1 LRQLLAATSFYSLIK
16 IALFDGLY
24 FHAFMRLFF
33 FYFLSVFVLI
43 SCSKKK
49 INTNEEYFL
58 KAVPLGELKNKNLEE
73 SSGLVASINNPGYLW
88 THNDSGNKAEVFLID
103 EHAKVKL
110 TCTLKGIKNRDW
122 EDITIGPGPE
132 PEKNYI
138 YVGDIGDNFA
148 RHPFKYIYRFEEP
161 RLEEGV
167 DEIEITAVDKI
178 TFRLS
183 DEQKDSE
190 ALMLDPKTK
199 DLFVVSKREEPVYL
213 YQLKYPYSTT
223 DTITASRL
231 FSLPLTQIV
240 AGDFSADGEE
250 LLLKNYEEIYYWQTP
265 KDKLLEEALKQKAT
279 KVAYEQEP
287 QGEAIA
293 WSRDKSGFYTLTEKV
308 KGEKCIL
315 FFHKRNEH

>member
-1 LRQLLAATSFYSLIK
+1 
-16 IALFDGLY
+16 
-24 FHAFMRLFF
+24 MRLFF
-33 FYFLSVFVLI
+33 FYFLSLAVLI

-49 INTNEEYFL
+49 INTDEEYFL
-58 KAVPLGELKNKNLEE
+58 KAEPLAELKNKNLEE
-73 SSGLVASINNPGYLW
+73 ASGLVASIENPGYLW

-103 EHAKVKL
+103 EHAKIKL
-110 TCTLKGIKNRDW
+110 TCVLKDIENRDW

-132 PEKNYI
+132 PGKNYV

-148 RHPFKYIYRFEEP
+148 RYPFKYIYRFEEP
-161 RLEEGV
+161 KVEGGMNK
-167 DEIEITAVDKI
+167 IEINAVDKI
-178 TFRLS
+178 TFRLP

-190 ALMLDPKTK
+190 ALMIDPKTK
-199 DLFVVSKREEPVYL
+199 DLYVVSKREEPVYL

-240 AGDFSADGEE
+240 AGDFSPNGEE
-250 LLLKNYEEIYYWQTP
+250 LLMKSYEEIYYWETP
-265 KDKLLEEALKQKAT
+265 KNKSLEEALKEKP
-279 KVAYEQEP
+279 KKIAYEQEP

-293 WSRDKSGFYTLTEKV
+293 WRRDNSGFYTLTEKV